1 MKIYDLD
8 SLKKDEFGNY
18 DLSQITFKLVLSG
31 EIRYSYYEVKRGEEM
46 RMDLVCNSIYGNTNY
61 IDILCNVN
69 NIDNPLN
76 IKEGSVIIF
85 PINDI
90 DILRNS
96 SSNTSDINK
105 VLSNTNK
112 ASRIDSNRQKYFENN
127 LSLPP
132 TILEES
138 TNQFDIDSQDI
149 ILGKGLF

>member
-1 MKIYDLD
+1 MKIYDID

-31 EIRYSYYEVKRGEEM
+31 EIRYSYYEVQRGEEM

-96 SSNTSDINK
+96 SSNTIDINK

-138 TNQFDIDSQDI
+138 VNQFDIDSQDI

>member
-1 MKIYDLD
+1 MKIYDID

-31 EIRYSYYEVKRGEEM
+31 EIRYSYYEVQRGEEM

-138 TNQFDIDSQDI
+138 VNQFDIDSQDI

>member
-1 MKIYDLD
+1 MKIYDID

>member
-1 MKIYDLD
+1 MKIYDID

-31 EIRYSYYEVKRGEEM
+31 EIRYSYYEVQKGEEM

-96 SSNTSDINK
+96 SSNTNDINK

-112 ASRIDSNRQKYFENN
+112 SSRIDVNRQKYFENN

-138 TNQFDIDSQDI
+138 VNQFDIDSQDI